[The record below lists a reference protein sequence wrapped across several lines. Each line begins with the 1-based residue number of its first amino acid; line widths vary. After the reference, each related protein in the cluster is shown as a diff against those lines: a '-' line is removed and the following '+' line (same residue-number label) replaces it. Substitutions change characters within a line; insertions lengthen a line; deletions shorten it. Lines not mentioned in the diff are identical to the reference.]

1 MQSVALYGR
10 LVARALVAGIH
21 NEFQLKPG
29 SSQKQPLHLVT
40 GSSGFSKSVAKNSV
54 LNKWTFGDDAYFIAR
69 SKAADVIGR
78 FTILCL
84 RPSLQLTLFVSPA
97 SVLTN
102 AEGSEETSG
111 THDSIDR
118 ELCHS

>member
-1 MQSVALYGR
+1 MQSGALYGR

-29 SSQKQPLHLVT
+29 SAQQKQPLHLVT
-40 GSSGFSKSVAKNSV
+40 GSSGFSKSVAKTSV

-78 FTILCL
+78 
-84 RPSLQLTLFVSPA
+84 
-97 SVLTN
+97 
-102 AEGSEETSG
+102 
-111 THDSIDR
+111 
-118 ELCHS
+118 